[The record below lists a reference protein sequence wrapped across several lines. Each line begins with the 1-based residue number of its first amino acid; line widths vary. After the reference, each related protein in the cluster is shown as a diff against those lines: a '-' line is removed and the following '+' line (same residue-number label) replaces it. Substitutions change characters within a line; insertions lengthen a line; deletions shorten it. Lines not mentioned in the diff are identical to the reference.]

1 MVNSRLIKILA
12 LTISILMISGMTLGV
27 LASPVTTATRAS
39 DENSATAEAIE
50 RLSDDTWAEY
60 MARYGSYPNYTGE
73 PIVIQAVD
81 AEESSLPT
89 GAEVITELD
98 GRTNVLLL
106 PSEGTVTWQIT
117 VPESGLYAIDLS
129 YYPIESKMSDI
140 ERTLRINGEVPF
152 SEVRNLVMTKKWVDD
167 LSEVTVTRDENG
179 NITNIEYDKDSS
191 GNDRRPSK
199 IEAPEWM
206 EYTVS
211 DPTGYY
217 NNEFYFY
224 LEAGENTIS
233 LQAQK
238 EPMVLDTITLR
249 ERETNITYAE
259 YQAMNEAAGYTKAPD
274 DFSIFLEAEYSSA
287 TSTSTIYPQ
296 NDKSSAI
303 NSPQSAK
310 DSLINVIGGN
320 SNSYTWSTLGQWI
333 EWTIQIPE
341 GKAGLY
347 TINTRYLQSASEGLF
362 VSRRL
367 YLDGEVP
374 FEEANNLEFLYASGW
389 ATGTFTDGE
398 TEFEFYLSEGE
409 HTIRLEV
416 NFGNLGS
423 LISDLRDCVT
433 RINAI
438 YIKILQISGASPDP
452 YMDYSYYKRIPD
464 EISEMGV
471 LAERLYTISEQ
482 MQELT
487 GQTSSSTATIENV
500 ARTLEK
506 MARDSERQIAKNFT
520 QLKSYIGNLGTW
532 INGLSEQSLILDYFV
547 IQPAG
552 GEMPKAEGNFFQN
565 AWYEIQMFFYSFFE
579 DEASLA
585 SSVEGEDVVTVE
597 VWTTASREYTQII
610 RSLVDENFA
619 DENPGIS
626 VNLKLVAGGT
636 LLPATFSGVG
646 PDVMMDVGS
655 SDAMNYAVRGATLDV
670 SHYDGFDE
678 LYGYFHES
686 AWVPTTVALG
696 SPDGDIAVYGIP
708 QTQSFNVM
716 FYRADIFAELGLD
729 VPTNWDEFNAVLPIL
744 SSRNYLVGV
753 GRSAERPSVFNTFI
767 YQNGGELYSNNGTTI
782 SFDEDVTLDAFTRF
796 CSYYTTYNFPLTYD
810 APNRFRTSEMPLFI
824 GDYITN
830 YNQLTVFA
838 PEIKGMWG
846 FTAVPG
852 TVHDDGTVNNSVV
865 TSVSYAV
872 VMRDAAARGT
882 DEAGFQFIKWWMG
895 SEIQGQYAN
904 ELLALLGAAGKYA
917 TANMDAF
924 NNMSWTANE
933 LRELENIFNNLV
945 GIPEMPGSYIITRYV
960 EFAVLNV
967 YNSDYI
973 PSEAL
978 MDYTRTINSEFE
990 RKREELSREFYI
1002 PN

>member
-552 GEMPKAEGNFFQN
+552 GEMPKAEGNFFEN

-597 VWTTASREYTQII
+597 VWTTTSREYTQII

-696 SPDGDIAVYGIP
+696 SPDGEIAVYGIP
-708 QTQSFNVM
+708 QTQNFNVM
-716 FYRADIFAELGLD
+716 FYRADIFAELGFD

-744 SSRNYLVGV
+744 SSRNYLVGI

-796 CSYYTTYNFPLTYD
+796 CSYYTTYNFPTTYD
-810 APNRFRTSEMPLFI
+810 PPNRFRTSEMPLFI

-846 FTAVPG
+846 FTAIPG
-852 TVHDDGTVNNSVV
+852 TVHDD
-865 TSVSYAV
+865 
-872 VMRDAAARGT
+872 
-882 DEAGFQFIKWWMG
+882 
-895 SEIQGQYAN
+895 
-904 ELLALLGAAGKYA
+904 
-917 TANMDAF
+917 
-924 NNMSWTANE
+924 
-933 LRELENIFNNLV
+933 
-945 GIPEMPGSYIITRYV
+945 
-960 EFAVLNV
+960 
-967 YNSDYI
+967 
-973 PSEAL
+973 
-978 MDYTRTINSEFE
+978 
-990 RKREELSREFYI
+990 
-1002 PN
+1002 

>member
-1 MVNSRLIKILA
+1 MGNSKLMRMIA
-12 LTISILMISGMTLGV
+12 FTVSVAMISGAALGAF
-27 LASPVTTATRAS
+27 ASPVMAAS
-39 DENSATAEAIE
+39 TSGGNSATAEAIE
-50 RLSDDTWAEY
+50 RLSDDTWSEY
-60 MARYGSYPNYTGE
+60 AARYGSYPNYTGE
-73 PIVIQAVD
+73 PIVIQAAD
-81 AEESSLPT
+81 ADQSTLPD
-89 GAEVITELD
+89 GAEVLEELD
-98 GRTNVLLL
+98 GKTNVLYL
-106 PSEGTVTWQIT
+106 PDEGTVTWKVT

-152 SEVRNLVMTKKWVDD
+152 SEVRNLIMTKRWAED
-167 LSEVTVTRDENG
+167 LSEVTVVRDENG
-179 NITNIEYDKDSS
+179 NITDIEYDKDAS

-199 IEAPEWM
+199 IETPEWM
-206 EYTVS
+206 DYTVS

-249 ERETNITYAE
+249 ERESNITYAE
-259 YQAMNEAAGYTKAPD
+259 YQAMNEAAGYTKAE

-287 TSTSTIYPQ
+287 TSSATIYPQ

-320 SNSYTWSTLGQWI
+320 SNSYTWSNLGQWI
-333 EWTIQIPE
+333 EWTFVIPE

-347 TINTRYLQSASEGLF
+347 TIGTRYLQSASEGLF

-374 FEEANNLEFLYASGW
+374 FEEANNLEFMYASGW
-389 ATGTFTDGE
+389 ATGTLNDGE

-416 NFGNLGS
+416 NYGHLAD
-423 LISDLRDCVT
+423 LIAEVNDCVT
-433 RINAI
+433 RVNEI
-438 YIKILQISGASPDP
+438 YIKILQISGSSPDP

-471 LAERLYTISEQ
+471 LAQRLYAVSEQ
-482 MQELT
+482 MQELS
-487 GQTSSSTATIENV
+487 GQSSSSTATIENV

-506 MARDSERQIAKNFT
+506 MAKDSERQIAKNFT

-532 INGLSEQSLILDYFV
+532 INGLSQQSLILDYFV

-552 GEMPKAEGNFFQN
+552 GEMPRADANFFES

-585 SSVEGEDVVTVE
+585 SAVEGEDIVTVE

-610 RSLVDENFA
+610 RSLIDENFA

-626 VNLKLVAGGT
+626 INLKLVAAGT

-646 PDVMMDVGS
+646 PDVMMDVGA

-670 SHYDGFDE
+670 NHYEGFDE

-686 AWVPTTVALG
+686 AWVATTVALG
-696 SPDGDIAVYGIP
+696 SPDGEIAVYGIP
-708 QTQSFNVM
+708 QTQNFNVM
-716 FYRADIFAELGLD
+716 FYRTDIFAELGLD
-729 VPTNWDEFNAVLPIL
+729 VPTTWDEFNAILPIL
-744 SSRNYLVGV
+744 SSQNYLVGI

-796 CSYYTTYNFPLTYD
+796 CAFYTTYNFPLTYD
-810 APNRFRTSEMPLFI
+810 APNRFRTGEMPLFI

-830 YNQLTVFA
+830 YNQFTVFA
-838 PEIKGMWG
+838 PEIKGLWG
-846 FTAVPG
+846 FTAIPG
-852 TVHDDGTVNNSVV
+852 TVHDDGTVNNSAASTV
-865 TSVSYAV
+865 TYAV
-872 VMRDAAARGT
+872 IMRDAASRGT

-904 ELLALLGAAGKYA
+904 ELVALLGPAGKYA

-924 NNMSWTANE
+924 NNMSWSANE
-933 LRELENIFNNLV
+933 IREIENIFDNLV
-945 GIPEMPGSYIITRYV
+945 GVPEMPGSYIITRYI
-960 EFAVLNV
+960 EFAILNV
-967 YNSDYI
+967 YNYDYV

-978 MDYTRTINSEFE
+978 MDYTQTINSEFE
-990 RKREELSREFYI
+990 RKREELNREFFI
-1002 PN
+1002 PIR